1 MSRRIP
7 NPNNSH
13 SVEEEDNVALTSLTL
28 MFLFLPLCLVKW
40 SSSDKIPIIRYVH
53 GDFVPVTIVIVLL
66 KIFTAHVL

>member
-1 MSRRIP
+1 
-7 NPNNSH
+7 
-13 SVEEEDNVALTSLTL
+13 